1 MLVKSL
7 HQMKNLTLTLSN
19 LCGKINKLF
28 HQIYYESHTQTD
40 LLTTNLKYQIYNNNY
55 NESSRSTY
63 KFGNKVAN

>member
-1 MLVKSL
+1 
-7 HQMKNLTLTLSN
+7 MKNLTLTLSN